1 MTDKEF
7 KRLSRADLID
17 IIYELQRQ
25 KEAAEAQAEQLRQR
39 LDEKEIRIA
48 KAGSIAEAAL
58 QINGIFEAAQAA
70 ADHYL
75 TSVRANAERQSA
87 NEGKAAY
94 HD

>member
-70 ADHYL
+70 ADQYL

>member
-58 QINGIFEAAQAA
+58 QINGIFEAAQAV
-70 ADHYL
+70 ADQYL

>member
-7 KRLSRADLID
+7 KRLSRVDLID

-25 KEAAEAQAEQLRQR
+25 KEAAEAQADQLRQR
-39 LDEKEIRIA
+39 LEEKEIRIA

-70 ADHYL
+70 ADQYL
-75 TSVRANAERQSA
+75 ASVRANAERENTDES
-87 NEGKAAY
+87 KAADY
-94 HD
+94 G

>member
-17 IIYELQRQ
+17 IIYALQRQ

-70 ADHYL
+70 ADQYL